1 MLNTRKKA
9 FAKRSRTGCRTCRAR
24 RVKCDET
31 PVACNNC
38 TNSGRACDGYD
49 VHRLIPGGGRRK
61 AGNLLPVLTI
71 PADMARKLQWTATSD
86 ERRCLSFFQHR
97 SVEHLV
103 GFYDSSLWQQVIF
116 RLCYQEPAIYHAVV
130 ALGAVNQANEI
141 AGCIPR
147 PGQSTVH
154 LQNTW
159 YQFALEQSARAIT
172 LLNRRR
178 MSQDPQLQEVILV
191 CCLLFVICE
200 LLHGNRNRA
209 NFHIQGGLQ
218 ILHVMKIQRQITGLE
233 LCQETAIAG
242 PSGPRFSVENCV
254 VEMFL
259 KLQES
264 SVFYG
269 TENPLDFDSHFVF
282 GQPYEKYMQHFQSL
296 GHAKRVLKP
305 LTQANFLFTAL
316 YLKASD
322 NYIREDYASLQHRQL
337 LLLSYFH
344 RFLCQFEIFCA
355 REYPDSADGTS
366 RLNKEQREAEL
377 IKLSCRQGILASKV
391 ALYYKSEL
399 WPESLTHECEALII
413 ASETAMARFGG
424 EYPAVTA
431 DLAIMPALIISIFR
445 CPDYGVRARGVAA
458 IRSWRSEE
466 GFMSATLTSDIME
479 EGMKKELQSIYDQ
492 AEPWPRGVAF
502 VEEDGLVTAR
512 VSYWVGAEEKQHC
525 LPLRRNDILIA
536 DLIAIEN
543 AKYWPC
549 VRMWGLLDDVKL

>member
-1 MLNTRKKA
+1 MTNPRKKA

-38 TNSGRACDGYD
+38 TISGMACDGYD

-61 AGNLLPVLTI
+61 TGNLVPIFTI
-71 PADMARKLQWTATSD
+71 PADMARKLQWTTTSD

-103 GFYDSSLWQQVIF
+103 GFYDSPLWQQVIF
-116 RLCYQEPAIYHAVV
+116 RLCYQEPAIYHAVI

-147 PGQSTVH
+147 AGQSTAH

-159 YQFALEQSARAIT
+159 YQFALEQSGR
-172 LLNRRR
+172 
-178 MSQDPQLQEVILV
+178 
-191 CCLLFVICE
+191 
-200 LLHGNRNRA
+200 
-209 NFHIQGGLQ
+209 GLQ
-218 ILHVMKIQRQITGLE
+218 ILHVMKIQRQTTGLE
-233 LCQETAIAG
+233 LSQETVFGG
-242 PSGPRFSVENCV
+242 PSGPRFSVEKCV

-269 TENPLDFDSHFVF
+269 TENPVDFDSHFVF

-296 GHAKRVLKP
+296 GHAKQVLKP

-355 REYPDSADGTS
+355 QEYPYSADGTS
-366 RLNKEQREAEL
+366 RLNKGQREAEL

-413 ASETAMARFGG
+413 ASETAMAKFGG

-431 DLAIMPALIISIFR
+431 DLAIMPALNISIFR
-445 CPDYGVRARGVAA
+445 CPDYGVRARGIAA

-479 EGMKKELQSIYDQ
+479 EGMKKELQSIYDK
-492 AEPWPRGVAF
+492 AEPWPRGVVF
-502 VEEDGLVTAR
+502 VEDDGLVTAR

-525 LPLRRNDILIA
+525 LPLRRNEILQA

>member
-38 TNSGRACDGYD
+38 NKSGRACDGYD

-61 AGNLLPVLTI
+61 AGNLVPAFTI

-103 GFYDSSLWQQVIF
+103 GFYDSLLWQQVIF
-116 RLCYQEPAIYHAVV
+116 RLCYQEPAIYHAVI

-147 PGQSTVH
+147 PGRST
-154 LQNTW
+154 
-159 YQFALEQSARAIT
+159 
-172 LLNRRR
+172 RRL
-178 MSQDPQLQEVILV
+178 SQDPQLQEVILV

-233 LCQETAIAG
+233 LCSETAFSG
-242 PSGPRFSVENCV
+242 PSGPRFSVESCV

-264 SVFYG
+264 SIFYG
-269 TENPLDFDSHFVF
+269 TDNPLDFDSHFVF

-296 GHAKRVLKP
+296 GHAKQVLKP

-377 IKLSCRQGILASKV
+377 IKLSCQQGILASKV

-413 ASETAMARFGG
+413 ASETAMAKFGG

-431 DLAIMPALIISIFR
+431 DLAVMPALIISIFR

-479 EGMKKELQSIYDQ
+479 EGMKKELQSIYDM
-492 AEPWPRGVAF
+492 AKPWPRGVVF
-502 VEEDGLVTAR
+502 MEDEGVVTAR
-512 VSYWVGAEEKQHC
+512 VSYWVGAEEKQRR
-525 LPLRRNDILIA
+525 LPLRQNDILIA

-549 VRMWGLLDDVKL
+549 VRMWGLLDDDKL